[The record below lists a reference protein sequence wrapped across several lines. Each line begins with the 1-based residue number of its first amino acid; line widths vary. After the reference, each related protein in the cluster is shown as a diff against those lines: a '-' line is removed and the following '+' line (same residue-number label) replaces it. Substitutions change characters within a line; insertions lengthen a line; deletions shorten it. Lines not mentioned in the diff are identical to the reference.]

1 MFDEFL
7 KHAHVLNILDQNC
20 SFNSV
25 MCLVDVLKNVSFTH
39 AQLTDMEEEF
49 TILQSIDISDFPK
62 EGFNEATTRIDDDG
76 NPEVYRIDVSW
87 YHLFNMK
94 MLGLQIT
101 SKFKSMFY
109 LAKVVLSIVHSNAN
123 EESLFSQVRK
133 NLTLREKCANT

>member
-1 MFDEFL
+1 
-7 KHAHVLNILDQNC
+7 
-20 SFNSV
+20 
-25 MCLVDVLKNVSFTH
+25 
-39 AQLTDMEEEF
+39 
-49 TILQSIDISDFPK
+49 
-62 EGFNEATTRIDDDG
+62 
-76 NPEVYRIDVSW
+76 
-87 YHLFNMK
+87 MK

>member
-7 KHAHVLNILDQNC
+7 KHAHVLNILDQKC

-62 EGFNEATTRIDDDG
+62 KD
-76 NPEVYRIDVSW
+76 
-87 YHLFNMK
+87 LMK
-94 MLGLQIT
+94 QLPVLMMMETLKFTGLMCRGTI
-101 SKFKSMFY
+101 
-109 LAKVVLSIVHSNAN
+109 
-123 EESLFSQVRK
+123 FS
-133 NLTLREKCANT
+133 T